1 MRFWQMKVMEINS
14 SKNEL
19 FKDIYKLKQKKYRY
33 RSNSFLIEGIKLVK
47 HAAKQC
53 ETIEYL
59 MFCQTLIAPE
69 IIEEI
74 LTIVP
79 ETTNVLYLP
88 KDLFEDISDTVNSQG
103 VIAIV
108 QIPKAMES
116 LKANGLYIALDRI
129 QDPGNLGTIIRTAD
143 AAGFDGLIYNKGTVD
158 PYGEKVLRSTMG
170 SIFSLPLLA
179 VENLAETLATAKL
192 NGTAVFCTSL
202 EDSED
207 YSEANYQEGAI
218 IVIGNESQGVSEEV
232 FEQASQKIKIPIYGQ
247 AESLNA
253 AIAAAVIMY
262 EAVKG
267 RK

>member
-1 MRFWQMKVMEINS
+1 MKNIEINS

-19 FKDIYKLKQKKYRY
+19 FKEIYKLKQKKYRY

-47 HAAKQC
+47 HGAFQG
-53 ETIEYL
+53 EVIDYL
-59 MFCQTLIAPE
+59 LFCKSLIDAVVM
-69 IIEEI
+69 EEI
-74 LTIVP
+74 LTMMP
-79 ETTNVLYLP
+79 EETNVLYLS
-88 KDLFEDISDTVNSQG
+88 KDLFEDLSDTVNSQG
-103 VIAIV
+103 VIAV
-108 QIPKAMES
+108 VKMPKGLEH
-116 LKANGLYIALDRI
+116 LKEKGLYIALDRI

-179 VENLAETLATAKL
+179 VDNLAESLQEAKSK
-192 NGTAVFCTSL
+192 GHTVFCTSL
-202 EDSED
+202 EDSRD
-207 YSEANYQEGAI
+207 YSEVNYKEGAI

-232 FEQASQKIKIPIYGQ
+232 FAEANQKIKIPIYGQ

-267 RK
+267 RR

>member
-1 MRFWQMKVMEINS
+1 MKVVEINS

-19 FKDIYKLKQKKYRY
+19 FKEIHKLKQKKYRY

-47 HAAKQC
+47 HAALQG
-53 ETIEYL
+53 EEIQYL
-59 MFCQTLIAPE
+59 LVCKSLIADE
-69 IIEEI
+69 VVEEI
-74 LTIVP
+74 TAQMP
-79 ETTNVLYLP
+79 EHINLLYLS
-88 KDLFEDISDTVNSQG
+88 KDIFEHLSDTVNSQG
-103 VIAIV
+103 IIAV
-108 QIPKAMES
+108 VKIPKGLEC
-116 LKANGLYIALDRI
+116 LKEKGLYIALDRI

-179 VENLAETLATAKL
+179 VEDLAKTLCESKEKGHL
-192 NGTAVFCTSL
+192 VFCTSL
-202 EDSED
+202 KDSRD
-207 YSEANYQEGAI
+207 YSEVSYKDGAI

-232 FEQASQKIKIPIYGQ
+232 FEQASHKIKIPIYGQ

-253 AIAAAVIMY
+253 AIAAAIIMY

>member
-1 MRFWQMKVMEINS
+1 MKVIEINS

-19 FKDIYKLKQKKYRY
+19 FKDMFKLKQKKYRY

-47 HAAKQC
+47 HAALQG
-53 ETIEYL
+53 EVIQYL
-59 MFCQTLIAPE
+59 LCCKSLIASE
-69 IIEEI
+69 VIEEI
-74 LTIVP
+74 TTLLP
-79 ETTNVLYLP
+79 EHTTLLYLP
-88 KDLFEDISDTVNSQG
+88 KDLFEDLSDTVNSQG
-103 VIAIV
+103 VIAV
-108 QIPKAMES
+108 VEIPKRLERI
-116 LKANGLYIALDRI
+116 KANGLYIALDRI

-179 VENLAETLATAKL
+179 VEDLAETLHEAKQE
-192 NGTAVFCTSL
+192 GFSVFCTSL
-202 EDSED
+202 EDSHD
-207 YSEANYQEGAI
+207 YSEVNYRGGAI

-232 FEQASQKIKIPIYGQ
+232 FAESSQKIKIPIYGQ

-262 EAVKG
+262 EAVKA
-267 RK
+267 RR

>member
-1 MRFWQMKVMEINS
+1 MKVTEINS

-19 FKDIYKLKQKKYRY
+19 FKEIYKLKQKKYRY

-47 HAAKQC
+47 HAALQG
-53 ETIEYL
+53 EAIEYL
-59 MFCQTLIAPE
+59 LFCKTLIDSE
-69 IIEEI
+69 IIEAIIE
-74 LTIVP
+74 IVP
-79 ETTNVLYLP
+79 ETTNLLYLP

-103 VIAIV
+103 VISV
-108 QIPKAMES
+108 VKIPKPMEV
-116 LKANGLYIALDRI
+116 LAPKGLYIALDRI

-170 SIFSLPLLA
+170 SIFSLPLMA
-179 VENLAETLATAKL
+179 VEDLSQTLAGAKTA
-192 NGTAVFCTSL
+192 GTAVFCTSL

-207 YSEANYQEGAI
+207 YSTVSYQEGAI

-253 AIAAAVIMY
+253 AIAAAIIMY
-262 EAVKG
+262 EAVKS
-267 RK
+267 RR